1 MNFKFKL
8 SKRLALMKASLAAS
22 AALSLACDRTDLT
35 GPQRLLRPLTEVVA
49 SSAGTWQN
57 SAIPSQTA
65 AFEAQFDATP
75 TAANMAE

>member
-22 AALSLACDRTDLT
+22 AALVLLALACDRTDLT
-35 GPQRLLRPLTEVVA
+35 GPQQLLHPLTEVVA

-57 SAIPSQTA
+57 GRSTSGSAPRC
-65 AFEAQFDATP
+65 
-75 TAANMAE
+75 